1 MMAIRNINGVA
12 CIGRDALMEVM
23 SPNVIDHMVRRKQ
36 VSIVVRG
43 CRNTPA
49 QYAVDSLP
57 ERHRAAVYRRFPKP
71 AEPQPKNV
79 LERTIRLDN
88 GAFSYFHNHK
98 LEDGRYLP
106 PEVIRLYINN
116 ASILEGMREL
126 RRQSDSI
133 RKRGGKKGHPDS
145 RFYPWMAD
153 LLAGLTDEWTH
164 SLPLQPRP
172 LKARYE
178 KYISEGYASL
188 IHRNYGN
195 KSAAKVVSEEQ
206 EAVLVK
212 LLAHHNHLED
222 TQVAK
227 LYNEVAGHNGW
238 KTLTARRIGDWR
250 RSRELLVSAGR
261 LGEDKFRLDKH
272 TSVKRRKPGKAM
284 ALWSHDGWEVELLYK
299 GYVEKKDGSYK
310 VRSDMRLVVEV
321 ILDPVCNYP
330 VGYAIGTRENPAL
343 IKHAMLNALT
353 HTQDLFGR
361 MIGPHE
367 MQYDRYG
374 IKKLTPL
381 YRSIA
386 DIQSPAR
393 KGNAKAKPVEA
404 YFSYLNREYCQLQYN
419 WSGVGITGKSGKRP
433 NSWALEQLK
442 GEFPDREEVEL
453 QIHEMI
459 HAERA
464 KKRAEYVSMFDGDI
478 TELEI
483 SKSVYLEHWG
493 DTTGR
498 YHGQE
503 TYGLCPTILGKQR
516 PYESFDIEFKKLA
529 HLKWQ
534 VYYDPFDLGEILAV
548 SEDGQHKFSLTA
560 KYEPA
565 MTAIDR
571 TEEDERYL
579 GKVFNFQR
587 LTENWVADQ
596 LGGMKEKALGVLG
609 RHDAALSLV
618 EKAPI
623 PFARKRKRRIEG
635 DCDDEVAEFSAEKD
649 LGISDSE
656 GQHKNNRYDRKEER
670 EGKTPS
676 STPTKRRS
684 VFERV

>member
-12 CIGRDALMEVM
+12 CIGRDALMEVI
-23 SPNVIDHMVRRKQ
+23 SPKCFKHLLDRKQ

-145 RFYPWMAD
+145 RFYPWAAE
-153 LLAGLTDEWTH
+153 LLGGLTDEWTH

-261 LGEDKFRLDKH
+261 LGENKFRLAKH
-272 TSVKRRKPGKAM
+272 TSVKRMKPTKAM
-284 ALWSHDGWEVELLYK
+284 RLWSHDGWEVELYYRDYTNKK
-299 GYVEKKDGSYK
+299 GGDRVM
-310 VRSDMRLVVEV
+310 RSDMRLVVEV

-353 HTQDLFGR
+353 HTEEMFGV
-361 MIGPHE
+361 MIGPDQ
-367 MQYDRYG
+367 MQYDQYG
-374 IKKLTPL
+374 IKVLKPL
-381 YRSIA
+381 YESIA
-386 DIQSPAR
+386 DLQTPAR
-393 KGNAKAKPVEA
+393 VGNAKSKPVEQ
-404 YFSYLNREYCQLQYN
+404 YFSYLNREYCQLQPN
-419 WSGVGITGKSGKRP
+419 WSGTGITSKRGKQP
-433 NSWALEQLK
+433 NRDALEKLK
-442 GEFPDREEVEL
+442 GDFPDRARVEV
-453 QIHEMI
+453 QIREI
-459 HAERA
+459 IQAERA
-464 KKRAEYVSMFDGDI
+464 KKRAEYVSMFDGDV
-478 TELEI
+478 TSLEI
-483 SKSVYLEHWG
+483 SKAVYLEHWG

-503 TYGLCPTILGKQR
+503 TYGLCPTILGSIR
-516 PYESFDIEFKKLA
+516 RYESFDLEFKKLA

-534 VYYDPFDLGEILAV
+534 VYYDPFDLREVLAV
-548 SEDGQHKFSLTA
+548 SEDGQHKFSLSE
-560 KYEPA
+560 KHLPA
-565 MTAIDR
+565 MAVRDLSVQDR
-571 TEEDERYL
+571 DYL
-579 GKVFNFQR
+579 GRVFDFQSE
-587 LTENWVADQ
+587 TERWVAST
-596 LGGMKEKALGVLG
+596 LGEMTPLAQKAVAENKIASRLLEREPV
-609 RHDAALSLV
+609 
-618 EKAPI
+618 
-623 PFARKRKRRIEG
+623 PFARKKK
-635 DCDDEVAEFSAEKD
+635 DEASSEEYPEFVKEKD
-649 LGISDSE
+649 AMMTDSE
-656 GQHKNNRYDRKEER
+656 GQHKNNRYDRKEKR

>member
-12 CIGRDALMEVM
+12 CIDKNHLLEVV
-23 SPNVIDHMVRRKQ
+23 SENVLRNMVIRKQ

-71 AEPQPKNV
+71 AESQPKNV

-133 RKRGGKKGHPDS
+133 RKQGGKKGHPDS

-227 LYNEVAGHNGW
+227 LYNEVAGDNGW

-261 LGEDKFRLDKH
+261 LGESKFRLAKH
-272 TSVKRRKPGKAM
+272 TSVKRMKPTKAM
-284 ALWSHDGWEVELLYK
+284 RLWSHDGWEVELYYRDYTNKK
-299 GYVEKKDGSYK
+299 GGDRVM
-310 VRSDMRLVVEV
+310 RSDMRLVVEV

-353 HTQDLFGR
+353 HTEELFGV
-361 MIGPHE
+361 MIGPDQ
-367 MQYDRYG
+367 MQYDQYG
-374 IKKLTPL
+374 IKVLKPL
-381 YRSIA
+381 YESIA
-386 DIQSPAR
+386 DLQTPAR
-393 KGNAKAKPVEA
+393 VGNAKSKPVEQ
-404 YFSYLNREYCQLQYN
+404 YFSYLNREYCQLQPN
-419 WSGVGITGKSGKRP
+419 WSGTGITSKRGKQP
-433 NSWALEQLK
+433 NRDALEKLK
-442 GEFPDREEVEL
+442 GDFPDRARVEV
-453 QIHEMI
+453 QIREI
-459 HAERA
+459 IQAERA
-464 KKRAEYVSMFDGDI
+464 KKRAEYVSMFDGDV
-478 TELEI
+478 TRLEI
-483 SKSVYLEHWG
+483 SKAVYLEHWG

-503 TYGLCPTILGKQR
+503 TYGLCPTILGSIR
-516 PYESFDIEFKKLA
+516 RYESFDLEFKKLA

-534 VYYDPFDLGEILAV
+534 VYYDPFDLREVLAV
-548 SEDGQHKFSLTA
+548 SEDGQHKFSLSE
-560 KYEPA
+560 KHLPA
-565 MTAIDR
+565 MAVRDLSAQDR
-571 TEEDERYL
+571 DYL
-579 GKVFNFQR
+579 GRVFDFQSE
-587 LTENWVADQ
+587 TERWVAST
-596 LGGMKEKALGVLG
+596 LGEMTPLAQKAVAENKIASRLLEHEPV
-609 RHDAALSLV
+609 
-618 EKAPI
+618 
-623 PFARKRKRRIEG
+623 PFARKKK
-635 DCDDEVAEFSAEKD
+635 DEASLEEYPEFVKEKD
-649 LGISDSE
+649 ALMTDSE

-676 STPTKRRS
+676 SAPTKRRS

>member
-12 CIGRDALMEVM
+12 CIGRDALQEVI
-23 SPNVIDHMVRRKQ
+23 SYSTLENLVRRKQ

-261 LGEDKFRLDKH
+261 LGESKFRLAKH
-272 TSVKRRKPGKAM
+272 TSVKRMKPTKAM
-284 ALWSHDGWEVELLYK
+284 RMWSHDGWEVELYYRDYTNKK
-299 GYVEKKDGSYK
+299 GGDRVM
-310 VRSDMRLVVEV
+310 RSDMRLVVEV

-353 HTQDLFGR
+353 HTEELFGV
-361 MIGPHE
+361 MIGPDQ
-367 MQYDRYG
+367 MQYDQYG
-374 IKKLTPL
+374 IKVLKPL
-381 YRSIA
+381 YESIA
-386 DIQSPAR
+386 DLQTPAR
-393 KGNAKAKPVEA
+393 VGNAKSKPVEQ
-404 YFSYLNREYCQLQYN
+404 YFSYLNREYCQLQPN
-419 WSGVGITGKSGKRP
+419 WSGTGITSKRGKQP
-433 NSWALEQLK
+433 NRDALEKLK
-442 GEFPDREEVEL
+442 GDFPDRARVEV
-453 QIHEMI
+453 QIREI
-459 HAERA
+459 IQAERA
-464 KKRAEYVSMFDGDI
+464 KKRAEYVSMFDGDV
-478 TELEI
+478 TSLEI
-483 SKSVYLEHWG
+483 SKAVYLEHWG

-503 TYGLCPTILGKQR
+503 TYGLCPTILGTIR
-516 PYESFDIEFKKLA
+516 RYESFDLEFKKLA

-534 VYYDPFDLGEILAV
+534 VYYDPFDLSEVLAV
-548 SEDGQHKFSLTA
+548 SEDGQHKFSLSE
-560 KYEPA
+560 KHLPA
-565 MTAIDR
+565 MAVRDLSVQDR
-571 TEEDERYL
+571 DYL
-579 GKVFNFQR
+579 GRVFDFQSE
-587 LTENWVADQ
+587 TERWVAST
-596 LGGMKEKALGVLG
+596 LGEMTPLAQKAVAENKIASRLLEREPV
-609 RHDAALSLV
+609 
-618 EKAPI
+618 
-623 PFARKRKRRIEG
+623 PFARKKK
-635 DCDDEVAEFSAEKD
+635 DEASSEEYPEFVKEKD
-649 LGISDSE
+649 AMMTDSE